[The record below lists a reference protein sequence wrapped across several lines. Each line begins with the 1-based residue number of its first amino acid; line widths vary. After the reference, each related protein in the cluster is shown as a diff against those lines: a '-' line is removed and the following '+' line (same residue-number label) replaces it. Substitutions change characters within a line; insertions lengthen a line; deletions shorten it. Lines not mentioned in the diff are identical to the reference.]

1 MKKFGLVL
9 VSLACLGASFASGA
23 AYADSKQTVTRSA
36 APWYERFTFGSEFDS
51 GVNAWTPRGESK
63 ASLKFSPK
71 SKWGVTFGMK
81 EQSQRPNDLQ
91 KGQTSAGAFYDLSKN
106 LRIGGQVVLP
116 QDNFSPVDRNKK
128 DKSGPSVKVE
138 SAFRF

>member
-1 MKKFGLVL
+1 MKKIGLIIL
-9 VSLACLGASFASGA
+9 SAACMSVAFAAGS
-23 AYADSKQTVTRSA
+23 AYADSKPVSHSA
-36 APWYERFTFGSEFDS
+36 APWYERFTFGSEFES
-51 GVNAWTPRGESK
+51 GVNAWSPRSDAK

-106 LRIGGQVVLP
+106 FRIGGQVVLP